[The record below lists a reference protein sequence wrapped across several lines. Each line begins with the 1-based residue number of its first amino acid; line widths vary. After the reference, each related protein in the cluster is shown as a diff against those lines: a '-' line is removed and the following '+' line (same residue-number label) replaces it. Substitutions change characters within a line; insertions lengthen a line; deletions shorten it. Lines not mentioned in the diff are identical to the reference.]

1 MRTPTER
8 RATPG
13 ARSGSNRLSQVDRAY
28 EELRRRILDNEMP
41 AGFQIT
47 EQDLAAQ
54 LDVSRTPAREAMLR
68 LASEGLVEI
77 WPRHGMRVK
86 PLSPDDMQEI
96 YQILTALESA
106 AAGLA
111 AARRPAPPEVKE
123 MKRCIARMDAAL
135 ARDDLTGWAQADEQ
149 FHRLLT
155 EASGNRR
162 LVALV
167 DTCFGQSHR
176 MRMLTLQMRP
186 KPSTSNRDHEAVVQ
200 AILDGDPERAARIH
214 REHRET
220 SGQMLIELLGRY
232 GLSQL

>member
-1 MRTPTER
+1 VTPAAKGGT
-8 RATPG
+8 T
-13 ARSGSNRLSQVDRAY
+13 RLSQVDRAY

-54 LDVSRTPAREAMLR
+54 LEVSRTPAREAMLR
-68 LASEGLVEI
+68 LANEGLVEI

-86 PLSPDDMQEI
+86 PLSTEDMQEI

-111 AARRPAPPEVKE
+111 AGRRPSPPELKE
-123 MKRCIARMDAAL
+123 MKRCIAQMDAAL
-135 ARDDLTGWAQADEQ
+135 ARDDLPGWARADER

-186 KPSTSNRDHEAVVQ
+186 KPSTSNRDHEAVLQ
-200 AILDGDPERAARIH
+200 AILEGDAERAARIH
-214 REHRET
+214 REHREK

>member
-1 MRTPTER
+1 MRTSPDR
-8 RATPG
+8 RVSPG
-13 ARSGSNRLSQVDRAY
+13 ARLSQVDRAY

-47 EQDLAAQ
+47 EQDLAAL

-86 PLSPDDMQEI
+86 PLSAEDMQEI

-106 AAGLA
+106 AAALA
-111 AARRPAPPEVKE
+111 ASRQPRPPELKE
-123 MKRCIARMDAAL
+123 MKRCLAQMDAAL
-135 ARDDLTGWAQADEQ
+135 ARDDLVEWAKADER

-155 EASGNRR
+155 EASGNGR

-176 MRMLTLQMRP
+176 MRMLTLRMRP
-186 KPSTSNRDHEAVVQ
+186 KPSTSNRDHEAVLQ
-200 AILDGDPERAARIH
+200 AIVDGDAERASGIH
-214 REHRET
+214 RKHREK
-220 SGQMLIELLGRY
+220 SGRMLLDLLKRY

>member
-1 MRTPTER
+1 
-8 RATPG
+8 
-13 ARSGSNRLSQVDRAY
+13 
-28 EELRRRILDNEMP
+28 MP

-68 LASEGLVEI
+68 LANEGLVEI

-86 PLSPDDMQEI
+86 PLSADDMQEI

-123 MKRCIARMDAAL
+123 MKRCIAKMDAAL
-135 ARDDLTGWAQADEQ
+135 ARDDLTGWAKADER

-155 EASGNRR
+155 EASGNQR

-186 KPSTSNRDHEAVVQ
+186 RPSTSNRDHESVLQ
-200 AILDGDPERAARIH
+200 AILDGDAEGAARIH
-214 REHRET
+214 REHREK
-220 SGQMLIELLGRY
+220 SGQMLLELLERY